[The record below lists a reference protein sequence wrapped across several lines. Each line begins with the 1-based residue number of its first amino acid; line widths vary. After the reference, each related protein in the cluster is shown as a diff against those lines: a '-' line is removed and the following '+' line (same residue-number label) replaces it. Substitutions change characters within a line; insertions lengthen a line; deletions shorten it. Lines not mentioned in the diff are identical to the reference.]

1 MVHLRI
7 VAPDSCSA
15 DVLRLLEEDPT
26 VLNIAY
32 LPGATRKPPGDL
44 ILCDVPR
51 EAASLLIAD
60 LRQTR
65 VVQDGSITVEKLDV
79 VLSAAA
85 DAAERAAPGEPQDA
99 VVWEEVEELTS
110 ESTELTAGFL
120 SFMMLATMLASIGLL
135 LDSPILI
142 VGAMVLGPEFGPIA
156 AFCVALVRRQPR
168 LAVQSFRAL
177 AVGFPVGILAAF
189 VMGLIFKWT
198 GIAPETFNESDHD
211 FANLISSPDAYTVV
225 IAFCAGIAGIL
236 SLTAAKSGALTGVLI
251 SVTTI
256 PAAAGI
262 AVGAAY
268 TDWEGFAGSL
278 LQLGLNLTF
287 LCIAGVLT
295 LMVQRRVFVRRHRA
309 RV

>member
-1 MVHLRI
+1 
-7 VAPDSCSA
+7 
-15 DVLRLLEEDPT
+15 VLEDDPT
-26 VLNIAY
+26 VLNVVV
-32 LPGATRKPPGDL
+32 LSGVSRKPTGDL
-44 ILCDVPR
+44 ITCDVPR

-60 LRQTR
+60 LRKTR
-65 VVQDGSITVEKLDV
+65 VVEEGSIAVEKVDV
-79 VLSAAA
+79 LLSEAA

-120 SFMMLATMLASIGLL
+120 SFMVLATILASIGLL

-156 AFCVALVRRQPR
+156 ALCVALVRREGP
-168 LAVQSFRAL
+168 LALQSFRAL
-177 AVGFPVGILAAF
+177 AVGFPTGILAAMLM
-189 VMGLIFKWT
+189 VLIFKWT
-198 GIAPETFNESDHD
+198 GISPASFTEADHD
-211 FANLISSPDAYTVV
+211 FANLVSSPDAYTVV

-236 SLTAAKSGALTGVLI
+236 SLTTSKSGALTGVLI

-256 PAAAGI
+256 PAAAGA

-268 TDWEGFAGSL
+268 ADWDGFTGSL
-278 LQLGLNLTF
+278 LQLGLNLVF

-295 LMVQRRVFVRRHRA
+295 LTVQRLVFRRRTFA
-309 RV
+309 RDMR

>member
-7 VAPDSCSA
+7 VAPESCSA
-15 DVLRLLEEDPT
+15 AVQRMLDEDPT
-26 VLNIAY
+26 VLNVVV
-32 LPGATRKPPGDL
+32 LPGVTRKPQGDL
-44 ILCDVPR
+44 ITCDVPR

-60 LRQTR
+60 LRKTN
-65 VVQDGSITVEKLDV
+65 VIQDGSIAVEKLDV
-79 VLSAAA
+79 LLSSAAE
-85 DAAERAAPGEPQDA
+85 AAERAAPGDPQDA

-120 SFMMLATMLASIGLL
+120 SFMVLATILASIGLL

-142 VGAMVLGPEFGPIA
+142 VGAMVLGPEYGPIA
-156 AFCVALVRRQPR
+156 ALCVALVRRQPR
-168 LAVQSFRAL
+168 LAMQSFRAL
-177 AVGFPVGILAAF
+177 AVGFPTGIAAAF
-189 VMGLIFKWT
+189 LMVLLFKWT
-198 GIAPETFNESDHD
+198 GISPDVFSEKDHD
-211 FANLISSPDAYTVV
+211 FANLVSSPDAYTVV

-236 SLTAAKSGALTGVLI
+236 SLTTSKSGALTGVLI

-256 PAAAGI
+256 PAAAGV

-268 TDWEGFAGSL
+268 GDWDGFAGSL
-278 LQLGLNLTF
+278 LQLSLNLTF

-295 LMVQRRVFVRRHRA
+295 LMIQRRVFVRRSRA

>member
-1 MVHLRI
+1 ML
-7 VAPDSCSA
+7 D
-15 DVLRLLEEDPT
+15 EDPT
-26 VLNIAY
+26 VLNVVV
-32 LPGATRKPPGDL
+32 LPGVTRKPHGDL
-44 ILCDVPR
+44 ITCDVPR

-60 LRQTR
+60 LRKTN
-65 VVQDGSITVEKLDV
+65 VIQDGSIAVEKLDV
-79 VLSAAA
+79 LLSSAA
-85 DAAERAAPGEPQDA
+85 DAAERAAPGDPQDA

-120 SFMMLATMLASIGLL
+120 LFMVLATMLASIGLL

-156 AFCVALVRRQPR
+156 ALCVALVRRQTR
-168 LAVQSFRAL
+168 LAMQSLRAL
-177 AVGFPVGILAAF
+177 AVGFPTGIAAAILM
-189 VMGLIFKWT
+189 VLIFKWT
-198 GIAPETFNESDHD
+198 GISPDTFTEKDHD
-211 FANLISSPDAYTVV
+211 FANLVASPDAYTVV

-236 SLTAAKSGALTGVLI
+236 SLTTAKSGALTGVLI

-268 TDWEGFAGSL
+268 GDWEGFSGSL
-278 LQLGLNLTF
+278 LQLMLNLTF

-295 LMVQRRVFVRRHRA
+295 LMVQRRVFVRRI
-309 RV
+309 RVRRP

>member
-7 VAPDSCSA
+7 VAPESCSA
-15 DVLRLLEEDPT
+15 DVQRLLEKDPT
-26 VLNIAY
+26 VLNIAV
-32 LPGATRKPPGDL
+32 LPGVTRKPPGDL

-120 SFMMLATMLASIGLL
+120 SFMMLATMLAAIGLL

-156 AFCVALVRRQPR
+156 ALCVALVRRQPR
-168 LAVQSFRAL
+168 LAAQSFRAL
-177 AVGFPVGILAAF
+177 AIGFPVGILAAL
-189 VMGLIFKWT
+189 VMVLTFKWT
-198 GIAPETFNESDHD
+198 GISPDSFTEKNHD
-211 FANLISSPDAYTVV
+211 FANLVSSPDAYTVV

-236 SLTAAKSGALTGVLI
+236 SLTTSKSGALTGVLI

-256 PAAAGI
+256 PAAAGV

-295 LMVQRRVFVRRHRA
+295 LLVQRRVYVRRHRA

>member
-15 DVLRLLEEDPT
+15 AVQRLLDEDRT
-26 VLNIAY
+26 VLNVVV
-32 LPGATRKPPGDL
+32 LPGVSRKPAGDL
-44 ILCDVPR
+44 IMCDVPR

-60 LRQTR
+60 LRETR
-65 VVQDGSITVEKLDV
+65 VVEDGSITVEKLDV
-79 VLSAAA
+79 VLSATA

-177 AVGFPVGILAAF
+177 AIGFPVGIAAALLM
-189 VMGLIFKWT
+189 VLIFKWS
-198 GIAPETFNESDHD
+198 GISPDTFSEKDHD
-211 FANLISSPDAYTVV
+211 FANLVSSPDAYTVV

-236 SLTAAKSGALTGVLI
+236 SLTTSKSGALTGVLI

-256 PAAAGI
+256 PAAAGV

-268 TDWEGFAGSL
+268 GDWDGFAGSL
-278 LQLGLNLTF
+278 LQLGLNLAF

-295 LMVQRRVFVRRHRA
+295 LLVQRRVYVRRHRA

>member
-7 VAPDSCSA
+7 VAPDSCSSA
-15 DVLRLLEEDPT
+15 VQRLLDKDPT
-26 VLNIAY
+26 VLNVVV
-32 LPGATRKPPGDL
+32 LPGVSRKPAGDL
-44 ILCDVPR
+44 IMCDVPR

-60 LRQTR
+60 LRETR
-65 VVQDGSITVEKLDV
+65 VVEDGSITVEKLDV

-177 AVGFPVGILAAF
+177 AIGFPVGIAAALLM
-189 VMGLIFKWT
+189 VLIFKWT
-198 GIAPETFNESDHD
+198 GISPDTFSEKDHD
-211 FANLISSPDAYTVV
+211 FANLVSSPDAYTVV

-236 SLTAAKSGALTGVLI
+236 SLTTSKSGALTGVLI

-256 PAAAGI
+256 PAAAGV

-268 TDWEGFAGSL
+268 GDWDGFAGSL
-278 LQLGLNLTF
+278 LQLGLNLAF

-295 LMVQRRVFVRRHRA
+295 LLVQRRVYVRRHRA